1 MAPMSENYYDYKFSA
16 SSIDSA
22 NSVQLVF
29 LTALESQLQNWEQS
43 GLNPQP
49 LGHKATV

>member
-29 LTALESQLQNWEQS
+29 LTALESQNQFGSREVWTHNL
-43 GLNPQP
+43 L
-49 LGHKATV
+49 VIR